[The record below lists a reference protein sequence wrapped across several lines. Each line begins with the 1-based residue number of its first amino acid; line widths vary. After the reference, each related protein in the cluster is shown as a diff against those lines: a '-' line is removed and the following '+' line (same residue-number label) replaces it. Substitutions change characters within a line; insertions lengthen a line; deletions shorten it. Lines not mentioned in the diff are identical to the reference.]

1 MIELKEGMILPLTEA
16 RSGDGRRGPWYF
28 VPARAEKGHDRI
40 TIWAANPQEA
50 ANLKGVAKLEKIR
63 SVKLSA
69 RKGSDDKWYPD
80 YSVEAVLGAGA
91 KTAEEAEQM
100 AFDAMMAEVN
110 DDELPFA

>member
-16 RSGDGRRGPWYF
+16 RSGEGRRGPWFF
-28 VPARAEKGHDRI
+28 VPARSDKGHDRI

-50 ANLKGVAKLEKIR
+50 AALTGVAKIAKIR

-69 RKGSDDKWYPD
+69 RKGNDEKWYPD
-80 YSVEAVLGAGA
+80 YSVEAVLVAGA
-91 KTAEEAEQM
+91 QNAAEAEQM
-100 AFDAMMAEVN
+100 AFDMMTEVN